1 MRFFNIFVKHIFS
14 FALAVFA
21 LGCIENDIPYPV
33 EEIEIVSIQGEGF
46 TLAPNAINRQNRSVT
61 LSLGEQTDIRRVK
74 ITSVELSNPSA
85 ESSVDLVGEFDLRT
99 PLQTTLSLYQD
110 YLWTIVA
117 EQNIPRSFTVEG
129 QIGATEWDYENHIAR
144 AFVPEEG
151 VDLTNIKITSL
162 KLGPEGITTMTP
174 SAEELT
180 SFESVRYVD
189 ICYHGDIRERW
200 YLYVIPTE
208 VTVSLTAA
216 DAWSRVIW
224 LEGSGK
230 SGSKMGFRYR
240 LAGEQEWIEV
250 PDVEIQGGVFKAR
263 LAAVEQTSYEVVAYC
278 DEDSS
283 VVRTVTTDPIAIL
296 PNCGLEEWSTIDDII
311 YPYLADADPFWGT
324 GNVGASVAGATLTD
338 KNSDVRPGS
347 EGIYSARLV
356 SRYANVAGIG
366 KFAAGNIYTGT
377 YVKNVGTNGVITF
390 GRPFELRPTALR
402 AWIKYNCGAVDR
414 IKGLPAGSTL
424 KEGDPD
430 FGVVYIA
437 LGTWTKEEYGV
448 TTERDGSLVMYG
460 NSSSPICIDTRYESS
475 FFDPYS
481 KDVVGYGEL
490 LLDYSIEDWTQVTI
504 PINYV
509 ATDIRPTH
517 IVVVFSSSRYGDYFT
532 GSTKSVMFVDDV
544 ELLYD

>member
-1 MRFFNIFVKHIFS
+1 M
-14 FALAVFA
+14 
-21 LGCIENDIPYPV
+21 
-33 EEIEIVSIQGEGF
+33 
-46 TLAPNAINRQNRSVT
+46 
-61 LSLGEQTDIRRVK
+61 
-74 ITSVELSNPSA
+74 
-85 ESSVDLVGEFDLRT
+85 
-99 PLQTTLSLYQD
+99 
-110 YLWTIVA
+110 
-117 EQNIPRSFTVEG
+117 
-129 QIGATEWDYENHIAR
+129 
-144 AFVPEEG
+144 
-151 VDLTNIKITSL
+151 
-162 KLGPEGITTMTP
+162 
-174 SAEELT
+174 
-180 SFESVRYVD
+180 
-189 ICYHGDIRERW
+189 
-200 YLYVIPTE
+200 
-208 VTVSLTAA
+208 
-216 DAWSRVIW
+216 
-224 LEGSGK
+224 
-230 SGSKMGFRYR
+230 
-240 LAGEQEWIEV
+240 
-250 PDVEIQGGVFKAR
+250 
-263 LAAVEQTSYEVVAYC
+263 SYKQVLF
-278 DEDSS
+278 
-283 VVRTVTTDPIAIL
+283 AIL

-347 EGIYSARLV
+347 EGIYSARLE
-356 SRYANVAGIG
+356 SMYANVAGIG

-430 FGVVYIA
+430 FGVIYIA

-448 TTERDGSLVMYG
+448 TTERDGSQVMYG